1 MSEEDVKKWM
11 ETISN
16 LADVE
21 IAPRLADATEDG
33 VFEDVPEVDDAR
45 TFLHDAWESLN
56 GYLKELEHG
65 RAEG

>member
-21 IAPRLADATEDG
+21 IAPRLADASEDG
-33 VFEDVPEVDDAR
+33 VFEDVPHIDDAR

-65 RAEG
+65 GAEA